1 MSILYSYPLLIKEN
15 HLDTFGHVNNATYL
29 AIFEEARW
37 EFVTNN
43 GYGLQKMIDTGLAP
57 TILEVSLRFLR
68 EVRLRDEVVIQTQ
81 LLSYKGKIGVILQ
94 KMMRGT
100 EVCCNAEFTIGLFDL
115 KERKMVLPTP
125 EWLAAIGVTE
135 LPS

>member
-1 MSILYSYPLLIKEN
+1 MSIIYSYPLLIKEH

-37 EFVTNN
+37 EFVTDN
-43 GYGLQKMIDTGLAP
+43 GYGLQKMMDTGLAP
-57 TILEVSLRFLR
+57 TILEVKLRFLK

-81 LLSYKGKIGVILQ
+81 ILSYKGKIGVILQ
-94 KMMRGT
+94 QMMRGE

-125 EWLAAIGVTE
+125 EWLAAIGFK
-135 LPS
+135 

>member
-1 MSILYSYPLLIKEN
+1 MPILYSYPLLIKEN

-43 GYGLQKMIDTGLAP
+43 GYGLQKMMDTGLAP
-57 TILEVSLRFLR
+57 TILEVKLRFLK

-81 LLSYKGKIGVILQ
+81 IVSYKGKIGVILQ
-94 KMMRGT
+94 QMMRG
-100 EVCCNAEFTIGLFDL
+100 
-115 KERKMVLPTP
+115 P
-125 EWLAAIGVTE
+125 E
-135 LPS
+135 

>member
-1 MSILYSYPLLIKEN
+1 MSIIYSYPLLIKEH

-43 GYGLQKMIDTGLAP
+43 GYGLQKMMDTGLAP
-57 TILEVSLRFLR
+57 TILEVKLRFLK
-68 EVRLRDEVVIQTQ
+68 EVRLRDEIIIQTQ

-94 KMMRGT
+94 QMMRGA

-115 KERKMVLPTP
+115 KERKMVLPTS
-125 EWLAAIGVTE
+125 EWLAAIG
-135 LPS
+135 SK